1 MIKKLYKIS
10 SLIILSIL
18 GISIFANTPVFATN
32 NICSNSSVSDEVKA
46 AAGCG
51 GTTGTLDSALTS
63 ILNAI
68 ILIMGIVAVI
78 FIIIGGVNYIT
89 SSGDSNKVK
98 KAKDTILYSVIG
110 LVICALAFVIVNFVI
125 GSILK
130 QGSNNDDE
138 DDDAYIPALVQNDIA
153 FFKK

>member
-1 MIKKLYKIS
+1 MTKKLFRLLP
-10 SLIILSIL
+10 LIIASIL
-18 GISIFANTPVFATN
+18 GISIFANTPVFAAS
-32 NICSNSSVSDEVKA
+32 NICNNSSVSDEVKA

>member
-1 MIKKLYKIS
+1 MTKKLFRLLP
-10 SLIILSIL
+10 LIIASIL
-18 GISIFANTPVFATN
+18 GISIFANTPVFAAS

-51 GTTGTLDSALTS
+51 ATGTLDSALTS

>member
-18 GISIFANTPVFATN
+18 GISIFVSTPTFAAD
-32 NICSNSSVSDEVKA
+32 NICNNSSVSDEVKA

-51 GTTGTLDSALTS
+51 ATGTLDSALTS

-68 ILIMGIVAVI
+68 ILIIGIVAVI